1 MTECPI
7 CGISKAHNRQMTAQ
21 IAQVAANRSPASRP
35 VRTRTSDPRIGSA
48 LTDGAPAQARI
59 RGFDTTRGTVA
70 RGHGRVIDVGCRVA
84 LRSASKSTRMGSAQP
99 LMLVIST
106 A

>member
-1 MTECPI
+1 M
-7 CGISKAHNRQMTAQ
+7 SKAHNRQMTAQ
-21 IAQVAANRSPASRP
+21 IAQVAANRSPGARP
-35 VRTRTSDPRIGSA
+35 VRVRPSDLWIGSA
-48 LTDGAPAQARI
+48 LAHGTPAQARI
-59 RGFDTTRGTVA
+59 RGFDTARGTVA
-70 RGHGRVIDVGCRVA
+70 RGHGRVIDVGYRVA